1 MKMTAIITCP
11 ACGSKTE
18 AEIPEGACLISW
30 DCPACQAMLRPKPRD
45 CYVFCSY
52 ADRRCPTATPI

>member
-11 ACGSKTE
+11 ACGTKTE

-30 DCPACQAMLRPKPRD
+30 DCPA
-45 CYVFCSY
+45 
-52 ADRRCPTATPI
+52 ATPI